1 MSRRER
7 SRAVSG
13 GLRRPELAVS
23 CAGSGCGGQRPKDAK
38 APVAPAL
45 LEPRSGFYA
54 GGHAGGAWGNSTN
67 ASYSDK
73 RLITERPDYAEANAN
88 YRKFAPRFRPRQQ
101 VFACEQP
108 FAIYR
113 RTWSLDGQRTAAPNG
128 SFAAVF
134 VYH

>member
-45 LEPRSGFYA
+45 LEPWSGFYA

-88 YRKFAPRFRPRQQ
+88 YRKFAALPPK
-101 VFACEQP
+101 
-108 FAIYR
+108 
-113 RTWSLDGQRTAAPNG
+113 AADVCLR
-128 SFAAVF
+128 AAVCDLSTD
-134 VYH
+134 VVP